1 MRSAGVWQQQA
12 YLKPADVGTTQRI
25 DYFGHS
31 VAISGETVVVGA
43 YGEDSSTTVVN
54 STPNDTG
61 DVYFYSGAAYVFTG
75 LGLGTDADGDGL
87 PDAWELTYWP
97 TTVGHSALDD
107 FDHDGYVELLELA
120 FGLDPKTPNDRSLP
134 PVTIEGGYLTMT
146 INRKAGVNYE
156 VQSSGTLLPTQP
168 ESFSP
173 ASTIVLIDNPTILK
187 VRDITPIGTFPRR
200 FLRLK
205 VTAAP

>member
-1 MRSAGVWQQQA
+1 MAV
-12 YLKPADVGTTQRI
+12 
-25 DYFGHS
+25 
-31 VAISGETVVVGA
+31 SGDTVVVGA
-43 YGEDSSTTVVN
+43 HFEDSSTTGVN
-54 STPNDTG
+54 STPDDPDDFLFN
-61 DVYFYSGAAYVFTG
+61 SGAAYVFTG

-120 FGLDPKTPNDRSLP
+120 FGLDPKTPNSHSLP

-173 ASTIVLIDNPTILK
+173 ASTIVLIDDPTILK
-187 VRDITPIGTFPRR
+187 VRDKTPVGTFPRR
-200 FLRLK
+200 FLRVK